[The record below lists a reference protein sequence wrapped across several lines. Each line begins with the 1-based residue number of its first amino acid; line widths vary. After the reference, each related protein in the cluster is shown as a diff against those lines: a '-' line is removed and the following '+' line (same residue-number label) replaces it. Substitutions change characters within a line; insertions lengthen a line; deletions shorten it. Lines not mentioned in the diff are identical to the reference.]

1 MAKYKATGLIDHVN
15 TFRGSYGDFTSVQDY
30 QLSLNQVMA
39 AQESFEALPSH
50 IRARFQNN
58 PGALLAFLEDPT
70 NQEEAVKLGLV
81 NAPPPPQP
89 KGAEA
94 PSGGAAATTKKSD
107 PPPADSAKS
116 GSDA

>member
-39 AQESFEALPSH
+39 AQESFEALPSN

-58 PGALLAFLEDPT
+58 PGALLAFLEDPK
-70 NQEEAVKLGLV
+70 NQEEAVKLGLI

-89 KGAEA
+89 KAA
-94 PSGGAAATTKKSD
+94 PAASGGPGGADPKTD
-107 PPPADSAKS
+107 PPKADSGKS